1 MTGNAFTAFRQFCAD
16 FVYHFVTSDCTH
28 GLSDSFFLFL
38 RFFRRHWPFDD
49 TLGERRPLHQFQHEK
64 TNAADAPGVKRRSD
78 LNDHTLH
85 AKATWLRTSV
95 AARWR
100 DRVGMGRLWSSRW
113 RARGKRRLEPAHW
126 PPRRLRCAPAGYR
139 GFLSCQRRSGHRSG
153 VPDDCKREHRRCV
166 ARFRPRFPCGTRH
179 RRKVSTGSVANPC
192 GDFDR
197 LRR

>member
-100 DRVGMGRLWSSRW
+100 DRVGMVGC
-113 RARGKRRLEPAHW
+113 GP
-126 PPRRLRCAPAGYR
+126 PAGVR
-139 GFLSCQRRSGHRSG
+139 VVSAALNRPTGLHAAFDALQPVTGVSFRVKGGQGIGQGSQMTVNGNTGDAWPDSGPDSRAGHGIG
-153 VPDDCKREHRRCV
+153 VRCLPDLLQ
-166 ARFRPRFPCGTRH
+166 TRA
-179 RRKVSTGSVANPC
+179 GILI
-192 GDFDR
+192 G
-197 LRR
+197 